1 MCEAYGVWQLKKFM
15 GKENMGIVRTTFI
28 IDPSGKIAAI
38 WEKVSVRKK
47 DRKTKEETLHVDD
60 VREKLK
66 QLQNN

>member
-1 MCEAYGVWQLKKFM
+1 M